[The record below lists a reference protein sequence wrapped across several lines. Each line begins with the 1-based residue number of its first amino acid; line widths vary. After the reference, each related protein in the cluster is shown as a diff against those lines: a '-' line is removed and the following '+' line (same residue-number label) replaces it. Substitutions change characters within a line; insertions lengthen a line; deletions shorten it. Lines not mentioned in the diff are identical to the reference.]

1 MNSDKVLRLPNINFV
16 IISGRLVSDA
26 EKRVTSDGRG
36 FIKLRIAN
44 DQTYR
49 RDSQWVSEPLFIDV
63 IYSIRNELRDDE
75 VFRRL
80 LKGTPIVVEGKLRYR
95 EWETEGKRYFSYYIN
110 AYRLQVLERKVGQIE
125 EHKEEFSELDEEEGL
140 PPEDIPF

>member
-1 MNSDKVLRLPNINFV
+1 MSAERVLRLPNINFV

-49 RDSQWVSEPLFIDV
+49 KEDQWVSEPLFIDV
-63 IYSIRNELRDDE
+63 IYSIRDELRQDE

-95 EWETEGKRYFSYYIN
+95 EWETEGKRYYSYYIN
-110 AYRLQVLERKVGQIE
+110 AYRLQILERKVEQTE
-125 EHKEEFSELDEEEGL
+125 EQREEFSELDEEEGL